1 MDLVILIGN
10 YIKFIKKSFFTLY
23 FFTILSCLLIRLR
36 RLIIIK
42 EELIFLKYHF
52 FCYSWNWRQ
61 LPFVKKCKK
70 PIKMLFLNK
79 HMKPRKFTLTH
90 SGISSVFFLLRR
102 PLVPLTD
109 PCPEPTKLPSI
120 EDRDDTLGDTE
131 GEFLEGPRLWVWKVK
146 KNIVILLKPLPVLD
160 YVHYHT
166 GISCRNF
173 FHSTIIPPWRVS
185 WVSREADKLKEL

>member
-1 MDLVILIGN
+1 MFFIFLLSSVISLIWSSLLPQWTSQRRLKSSMFSTYDNGFSN
-10 YIKFIKKSFFTLY
+10 FNWKLHKIYKKNFFTLY

-42 EELIFLKYHF
+42 EELIFLKYQF
-52 FCYSWNWRQ
+52 FC
-61 LPFVKKCKK
+61 LDFFFVILEIGDNYHLLRSVKK
-70 PIKMLFLNK
+70 PIQMLFLNK

-120 EDRDDTLGDTE
+120 EDLDDTLGDTE
-131 GEFLEGPRLWVWKVK
+131 GEFLEGPRLWV
-146 KNIVILLKPLPVLD
+146 
-160 YVHYHT
+160 
-166 GISCRNF
+166 
-173 FHSTIIPPWRVS
+173 
-185 WVSREADKLKEL
+185 